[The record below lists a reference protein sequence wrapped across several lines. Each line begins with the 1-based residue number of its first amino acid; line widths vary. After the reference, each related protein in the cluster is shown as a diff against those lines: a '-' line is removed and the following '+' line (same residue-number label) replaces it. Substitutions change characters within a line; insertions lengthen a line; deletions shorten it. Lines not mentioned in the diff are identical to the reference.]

1 MKYILLLLLSFTI
14 TGSVYAQGMHYS
26 GVVNDTVNDR
36 PLANAVV
43 MVVNLEDSVL
53 FGFTRTNQQGEFELR
68 DIPFS
73 EQELLISH
81 PNYGDKSYYVIG
93 SAENSRIEI
102 PNIILPE
109 KATELDEVVVFAN
122 KEPIYFKGDTL
133 VYVADSFSTK
143 ENAVVEDLLK
153 KLPGIEVDEDGNI
166 TSQGQSVTKVLVD
179 GDEFFG
185 EDPTVAT
192 KNLGA
197 KGVETVEVYET
208 TEDNGDGE
216 ETVQVM
222 DVKLKE
228 EYKKGYFGK
237 VAGATD
243 FQDFYEAEV
252 LLNSFNKDLKLSV
265 FGLGSNTPNT
275 GFGVGDAYKYGLTNE
290 LNSNFEDGISFSA
303 NSSRRGLPR
312 TFKGGFYYSDK
323 IGKKAKLGFNYTY
336 NNNDIQQLKES
347 KSQFIFAD
355 TTYTTRENNNFF
367 ENQESHAINFS
378 LDLQLDSLTKLIVE
392 PSVNVKRNTIEQTD
406 STSFLSALNSRTS
419 STLLNNTLNNEGID
433 VNATV
438 RLERNFMKRKREFV
452 AEYQYGYTDNQADER
467 LYSDIR
473 YLNGNPGTD
482 SLTNQSKVT
491 LSNTQGHRGRLSY
504 NEPLSRKWNLELDYK
519 LDYFFGDQSKST
531 NNFDGNAFTLF
542 DSTFS
547 NNFENTRLENR
558 ASAGLKYETRKMT
571 FTFGTAARNVQID
584 NRNLF
589 IDSSILQDVNNLLP
603 YTRFIY
609 KFSNAERLR
618 VTYRT
623 NSQQPSITQLQ
634 PILDNSN
641 PNSVAKGNPDLL
653 PTYSHSI
660 NIGYNKWQALT
671 RQWVWIN
678 GYFTA
683 TNDAFSSEVFYAPDG
698 RTISRAIN
706 VDGNF
711 FTGLNAGAGLN
722 AFDKFL
728 RAQPNIGVSYNKFNS
743 RINILENT
751 TTNTLENTTTNTGL
765 DGGLELS
772 IDRDSVFFSVGANYS
787 YNIPESSLSFGS
799 NQPYS
804 IQTYRMNFS
813 IDLPWKMEFETDA
826 DYFINSNLSAG
837 FNQTPLII
845 NTALS
850 KRFLKTENLTLSFE
864 ANDILNQN
872 IDVNRTINNNVIMD
886 RTTQVIARYFLMRL
900 QLRFNNNKTK
910 VEDERWY

>member
-1 MKYILLLLLSFTI
+1 MKHFLFLLFCLTTASVSF
-14 TGSVYAQGMHYS
+14 SQGMYYS
-26 GVVNDTVNDR
+26 GTVNDTVNNR
-36 PLANAVV
+36 PLENAVV
-43 MVVNLEDSVL
+43 MVVNIQDSVL
-53 FGFTRTNQQGEFELR
+53 FGFTRTNAKGEFELK
-68 DIPFS
+68 DIPYS
-73 EQELLISH
+73 EQELLITH

-93 SAENSRIEI
+93 SLENNNIEI
-102 PNIILPE
+102 PNVILPE

-153 KLPGIEVDEDGNI
+153 KLPGIDVDENGNI
-166 TSQGQSVTKVLVD
+166 TSQGQEVTKVLVD

-237 VAGATD
+237 VAGGTD
-243 FQDFYEAEV
+243 FTNYYEGEV
-252 LLNSFNKDLKLSV
+252 LLNSFNKDLKISV

-275 GFGVGDAYKYGLTNE
+275 GFGVRDAYKYGLTNE
-290 LNSNFEDGISFSA
+290 LNTNFEDGFQNLFS
-303 NSSRRGLPR
+303 NGNRRGLPR
-312 TFKGGFYYSDK
+312 TFKSGFYYSDK
-323 IGKKAKLGFNYTY
+323 IGKKAKIGFNYTY

-347 KSQFIFAD
+347 KSQFIFGD
-355 TTYTTRENNNFF
+355 TTYTTRENSNFF

-378 LDLQLDSLTKLIVE
+378 LDLKLDSLTTLVVE
-392 PSVNVKRNTIEQTD
+392 PSVNIKGNTIEQTD
-406 STSFLSALNSRTS
+406 STSFLSALNARTS
-419 STLLNNTLNNEGID
+419 STLINNTLDNEGLD

-438 RLERNFMKRKREFV
+438 RLERKFMKRKREFTV
-452 AEYQYGYTDNQADER
+452 EYQYGFTDNQADER
-467 LYSDIR
+467 LYSEIR

-491 LSNTQGHRGRLSY
+491 LSTSQGHRGRLSY
-504 NEPLSRKWNLELDYK
+504 NEPLTRKWNLELDYK
-519 LDYFFGDQSKST
+519 LDYFFGDQSKAT
-531 NNFDGNAFTLF
+531 NSFDGTAYTLF
-542 DSTFS
+542 DSIFS

-558 ASAGLKYETRKMT
+558 ASAGLNYETRKMV
-571 FTFGTAARNVQID
+571 FKFGTAARNVQID

-589 IDSSILQDVNNLLP
+589 TDSSILQDVNNLLP

-623 NSQQPSITQLQ
+623 SSRQPSITQLQ
-634 PILDNSN
+634 PILDNTN
-641 PNSVAKGNPDLL
+641 PNSISIGNPDLV
-653 PTYSHSI
+653 PTYQHSI
-660 NIGYNKWQALT
+660 NVGYNKWEALK

-683 TNDAFSSEVFYAPDG
+683 TNDAFSSEVIYLPDG
-698 RTISRAIN
+698 RTVSRAIN

-722 AFDKFL
+722 AFKKFL
-728 RAQPNIGVSYNKFNS
+728 RVQPNVGVSYSKFNS
-743 RINILENT
+743 RIN
-751 TTNTLENTTTNTGL
+751 TLDNTTTNTGI

-772 IDRDSVFFSVGANYS
+772 IDRDSVFFSLGANYS

-813 IDLPWKMEFETDA
+813 IDLPWKMEFKTDA
-826 DYFINSNLSAG
+826 DYFINSNLSQG
-837 FNQTPLII
+837 FNQTPLLI
-845 NTALS
+845 NAALS

-872 IDVNRTINNNVIMD
+872 IDVNRTITNNVIMD
-886 RTTQVIARYFLMRL
+886 RTTQVIARYFLVRM

>member
-1 MKYILLLLLSFTI
+1 MKHLLFLVFSLFTF
-14 TGSVYAQGMHYS
+14 SCVYSQGMHYS
-26 GVVNDTVNDR
+26 GVVNDTMNNQ

-53 FGFTRTNQQGEFELR
+53 FGFTRTNQKGEFELK

-93 SAENSRIEI
+93 SPENNRIEI

-133 VYVADSFSTK
+133 VYVADSFKTK

-153 KLPGIEVDEDGNI
+153 KLPGIDVDEDGNI

-237 VAGATD
+237 IAGATD
-243 FQDFYEAEV
+243 FQDFYEGEV

-290 LNSNFEDGISFSA
+290 LNANFEDGISFS
-303 NSSRRGLPR
+303 NNTSRRGLPR

-367 ENQESHAINFS
+367 ENQESHAINLS
-378 LDLQLDSLTKLIVE
+378 LDLKLDSLTKLIVE
-392 PSVNVKRNTIEQTD
+392 PSVNIKRNSIEQTD

-419 STLLNNTLNNEGID
+419 STLLNNTLDNEGLDI
-433 VNATV
+433 NATV
-438 RLERNFMKRKREFV
+438 RLERQFMKRKREFT
-452 AEYQYGYTDNQADER
+452 AEYQYGYTDNEADER

-473 YLNGNPGTD
+473 YLNGNPGAD

-504 NEPLSRKWNLELDYK
+504 NEPLTRKWNLELDYK

-531 NNFDGNAFTLF
+531 NNFDGQAFTIF

-558 ASAGLKYETRKMT
+558 ASVGLKYETRKMT
-571 FTFGTAARNVQID
+571 FKFGTAARNVQID

-589 IDSSILQDVNNLLP
+589 TETSILQDVNNLLP

-618 VTYRT
+618 FTYRT
-623 NSQQPSITQLQ
+623 SSQQPTITQLQ

-641 PNSVAKGNPDLL
+641 PNSVAIGNPDLL
-653 PTYSHSI
+653 PTYAHSI
-660 NIGYNKWQALT
+660 NIGYNKWEALK

-683 TNDAFSSEVFYAPDG
+683 TNDAFSSEVIYAPDG

-728 RAQPNIGVSYNKFNS
+728 RVQPNIGVSYNKFNS
-743 RINILENT
+743 RIN
-751 TTNTLENTTTNTGL
+751 TLDNTTTNTGF

-772 IDRDSVFFSVGANYS
+772 IDRDSVFFSIGANYS

-837 FNQTPLII
+837 FNQTPLLI
-845 NTALS
+845 NASLS

-886 RTTQVIARYFLMRL
+886 RTTQVIARYFLVRL